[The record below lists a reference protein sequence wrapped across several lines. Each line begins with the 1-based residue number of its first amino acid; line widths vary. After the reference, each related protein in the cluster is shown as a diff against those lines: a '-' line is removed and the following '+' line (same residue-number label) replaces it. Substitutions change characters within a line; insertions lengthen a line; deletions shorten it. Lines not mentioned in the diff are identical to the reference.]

1 MNTHTEFSED
11 ANKENVIL
19 PKKKW
24 KTPHTFVILVA
35 IILIAAA
42 ATYFVPAGEFNR
54 YEDKATGKTLVEAG
68 SYHTIASKPINPLKI
83 PVAMYTGIVDSAPI
97 LTFMLIIG
105 GAFEIITSTGALTAL
120 CKKLSKT
127 FSKKKYFVIPVFL
140 TIFSIFGFTMG
151 MSSEVM
157 IFVPIGI
164 TLASWT
170 HDTLSASMYGFNRY
184 YLSDGSGKRTSMSF
198 IADNVLSQTRMLAM
212 LLGLDKV
219 TGTAMIA
226 LGAAIGFT
234 AGILN
239 PFNVGVAQDIAEL
252 PLFSGMGYRIF
263 ILIVLLA
270 ATSTYII
277 CYAKKVAANPEKSI
291 IYGIK
296 EDQEY
301 TFDDVS
307 DTMSKRQVGVLV
319 VMVAC
324 FGVLIYGLS
333 KLGWYF
339 EEMSALFIFMGIVCG
354 FVNGYGPSMIAKEFG
369 EGAKG
374 IVVGCL
380 IIGIAR
386 TVEVIL
392 SDASIL
398 DTIVYGIVNI
408 VGVLPN
414 SIKAVGMFLCQ
425 SLINCVIV
433 SGTGQAAVTMPLMVP
448 VSDLV
453 GISRQTAVL
462 AFQLGDG
469 FSNSVLPMSSS
480 LMGYLAVSKIPYSKW
495 LKFMLPLFGIWTAL
509 GCLFMLGAIM
519 IGY

>member
-1 MNTHTEFSED
+1 MQPEE
-11 ANKENVIL
+11 KQ
-19 PKKKW
+19 KKKW

-35 IILIAAA
+35 IIIIAAI
-42 ATYFVPAGEFNR
+42 ATYLIPAGEFTR
-54 YEDKATGKTLVEAG
+54 FKDAATGKTLVEAG
-68 SYHTIASKPINPLKI
+68 SYHRIASNPLNPLLI
-83 PVAMYTGIVDSAPI
+83 PSAIYTGIVKSASTI
-97 LTFMLIIG
+97 TFMLIIG
-105 GAFEIITSTGALTAL
+105 GAFEVITSTGALTAL

-127 FSKKKYFVIPVFL
+127 FSKHKYAVIPVFL
-140 TIFSIFGFTMG
+140 TLFSIFGFTMG

-164 TLASWT
+164 TLA
-170 HDTLSASMYGFNRY
+170 LF
-184 YLSDGSGKRTSMSF
+184 
-198 IADNVLSQTRMLAM
+198 
-212 LLGLDKV
+212 LGLDKV

-226 LGAAIGFT
+226 LGAAVGFT

-252 PLFSGMGYRIF
+252 PLFSGMAYRIV
-263 ILIVLLA
+263 ILVILLV
-270 ATSTYII
+270 ATSAYII
-277 CYAKKVAANPEKSI
+277 IYAKKVAADPEKSV
-291 IYGIK
+291 IYGIQ
-296 EDQEY
+296 EDTEY
-301 TFDDVS
+301 TFEDVS
-307 DTMSKRQVGVLV
+307 DSISKSQIAVLV
-319 VMVAC
+319 IMAAG
-324 FGVLIYGLS
+324 FGILIYGLS
-333 KLGWYF
+333 KKGWYF
-339 EEMSALFIFMGIVCG
+339 EEMSGLFIFMGIACG
-354 FVNGYGPSMIAKEFG
+354 LVSGYGPSRIAKEFG
-369 EGAKG
+369 NGAKG

-392 SDASIL
+392 SDAKIL

-408 VGVLPN
+408 VNVMPG
-414 SIKAVGMFLCQ
+414 SIKAVGMFICQ

-495 LKFMLPLFGIWTAL
+495 LKFMMPLFLIWTAL
-509 GCLFMLGAIM
+509 GCLFMLGALI

>member
-1 MNTHTEFSED
+1 MQPEE
-11 ANKENVIL
+11 KQ
-19 PKKKW
+19 KKKW

-35 IILIAAA
+35 IIIIAAI
-42 ATYFVPAGEFNR
+42 ATYLIPAGEFTR
-54 YEDKATGKTLVEAG
+54 FKDAATGKTLVEAG
-68 SYHTIASKPINPLKI
+68 SYHRIASNPLNPLLI
-83 PVAMYTGIVDSAPI
+83 PSAIYTGIVKSASTI
-97 LTFMLIIG
+97 TFMLIIG
-105 GAFEIITSTGALTAL
+105 GAFEVITSTGALTAL

-127 FSKKKYFVIPVFL
+127 FSKHKYAVIPVFL
-140 TIFSIFGFTMG
+140 TLFSIFGFTMG

-164 TLASWT
+164 TLA
-170 HDTLSASMYGFNRY
+170 LF
-184 YLSDGSGKRTSMSF
+184 
-198 IADNVLSQTRMLAM
+198 
-212 LLGLDKV
+212 LGLDKV

-226 LGAAIGFT
+226 LGAAVGFT

-252 PLFSGMGYRIF
+252 PLFSGMAYRIV
-263 ILIVLLA
+263 ILVILLA
-270 ATSTYII
+270 ATSAYII
-277 CYAKKVAANPEKSI
+277 IYAKKVAANPEKSV
-291 IYGIK
+291 IYGIQ
-296 EDQEY
+296 EDTEY
-301 TFDDVS
+301 TFEDVS
-307 DTMSKRQVGVLV
+307 DSIAKSQIAVLV
-319 VMVAC
+319 IMAAG
-324 FGVLIYGLS
+324 FGILIYGLS
-333 KLGWYF
+333 KKGWYF
-339 EEMSALFIFMGIVCG
+339 EEMSGLFIFMGIACG
-354 FVNGYGPSMIAKEFG
+354 LVSGYGPSRIAKEFG
-369 EGAKG
+369 NGAKG

-392 SDASIL
+392 SDAKIL

-408 VGVLPN
+408 VNVMPG
-414 SIKAVGMFLCQ
+414 SIKAVGMFICQ

-495 LKFMLPLFGIWTAL
+495 LKFMMPLFLIWTAL
-509 GCLFMLGAIM
+509 GCLFMLGALI

>member
-1 MNTHTEFSED
+1 MQPEE
-11 ANKENVIL
+11 KQ
-19 PKKKW
+19 KKKW

-35 IILIAAA
+35 IIIIAAI
-42 ATYFVPAGEFNR
+42 ATYLIPAGEFTR
-54 YEDKATGKTLVEAG
+54 FKDAATGKTLVEAG
-68 SYHTIASKPINPLKI
+68 SYHRIASNPLNPLLI
-83 PVAMYTGIVDSAPI
+83 PSAIYTGIVKSTSTI
-97 LTFMLIIG
+97 TFMLIIG
-105 GAFEIITSTGALTAL
+105 GAFEVITSTGALTAL

-127 FSKKKYFVIPVFL
+127 FSKHKYAVIPVFL
-140 TIFSIFGFTMG
+140 TLFSIFGFTMG

-164 TLASWT
+164 TLA
-170 HDTLSASMYGFNRY
+170 LF
-184 YLSDGSGKRTSMSF
+184 
-198 IADNVLSQTRMLAM
+198 
-212 LLGLDKV
+212 LGLDKV

-226 LGAAIGFT
+226 LGAAVGFT

-252 PLFSGMGYRIF
+252 PLFSGMAYRIV
-263 ILIVLLA
+263 ILVILLV
-270 ATSTYII
+270 ATSAYII
-277 CYAKKVAANPEKSI
+277 IYAKKVAANPEKSV
-291 IYGIK
+291 IYGIQ
-296 EDQEY
+296 EDTEY
-301 TFDDVS
+301 TFEDVS
-307 DTMSKRQVGVLV
+307 DSISKSQIAVLV
-319 VMVAC
+319 IMAAG
-324 FGVLIYGLS
+324 FGILIYGLS
-333 KLGWYF
+333 KKGWYF
-339 EEMSALFIFMGIVCG
+339 EEMSGLFIFMGIACG
-354 FVNGYGPSMIAKEFG
+354 LVSGYGPSRIAKEFG
-369 EGAKG
+369 NGAKG

-392 SDASIL
+392 SDAKIL

-408 VGVLPN
+408 VNVMPG
-414 SIKAVGMFLCQ
+414 SIKAVGMFICQ

-495 LKFMLPLFGIWTAL
+495 LKFMMPLFLIWTAL
-509 GCLFMLGAIM
+509 GCLFMLGALI

>member
-1 MNTHTEFSED
+1 MQPEE
-11 ANKENVIL
+11 KQ
-19 PKKKW
+19 KKKW

-35 IILIAAA
+35 IIIIAAI
-42 ATYFVPAGEFNR
+42 ATYLIPAGEFTR
-54 YEDKATGKTLVEAG
+54 FKDAATGKTLVEAG
-68 SYHTIASKPINPLKI
+68 SYHRIASNPLNPLLI
-83 PVAMYTGIVDSAPI
+83 PSVIYTGIVKSASTI
-97 LTFMLIIG
+97 TFMLIIG
-105 GAFEIITSTGALTAL
+105 GAFEVITSTGALTAL

-127 FSKKKYFVIPVFL
+127 FSKHKYAVIPVFL
-140 TIFSIFGFTMG
+140 TLFSIFGFTMG

-164 TLASWT
+164 TLA
-170 HDTLSASMYGFNRY
+170 LF
-184 YLSDGSGKRTSMSF
+184 
-198 IADNVLSQTRMLAM
+198 
-212 LLGLDKV
+212 LGLDKV

-226 LGAAIGFT
+226 LGAAVGFT

-252 PLFSGMGYRIF
+252 PLFSGMAYRIV
-263 ILIVLLA
+263 ILVILLA
-270 ATSTYII
+270 ATSAYII
-277 CYAKKVAANPEKSI
+277 IYAKKVAANPEKSV
-291 IYGIK
+291 IYGIQ
-296 EDQEY
+296 EDTEY
-301 TFDDVS
+301 TFEDVS
-307 DTMSKRQVGVLV
+307 DSISKSQIAVLV
-319 VMVAC
+319 IMAAG
-324 FGVLIYGLS
+324 FGILIYGLS
-333 KLGWYF
+333 KKGWYF
-339 EEMSALFIFMGIVCG
+339 EEMSGLFIFMGIACG
-354 FVNGYGPSMIAKEFG
+354 LVSGYGPSRIAKEFG
-369 EGAKG
+369 NGAKG

-392 SDASIL
+392 SDAKIL
-398 DTIVYGIVNI
+398 DAIVYGIVNI
-408 VGVLPN
+408 VNVMPG
-414 SIKAVGMFLCQ
+414 SIKAVGMFICQ

-495 LKFMLPLFGIWTAL
+495 LKFMMPLFLIWTAL
-509 GCLFMLGAIM
+509 GCLFMLGALI

>member
-1 MNTHTEFSED
+1 METQ
-11 ANKENVIL
+11 AKE
-19 PKKKW
+19 KKKW
-24 KTPHTFVILVA
+24 KTPHTFVILVV
-35 IILIAAA
+35 IIIIAAA
-42 ATYFVPAGEFNR
+42 ATYIVPAGEFAR
-54 YEDKATGKTLVEAG
+54 YKDAATGKTLVEAG
-68 SYHTIASKPINPLKI
+68 SYHRIESSPLNLLKI
-83 PVAMYTGIVDSAPI
+83 PEAIYTGIVKSASTI
-97 LTFMLIIG
+97 TFMLIIG
-105 GAFEIITSTGALTAL
+105 GAFQVITSTGALTAL

-127 FSKKKYFVIPVFL
+127 FSKHKYVVIPVFL
-140 TIFSIFGFTMG
+140 TLFSIFGFTMG

-164 TLASWT
+164 TLA
-170 HDTLSASMYGFNRY
+170 LF
-184 YLSDGSGKRTSMSF
+184 
-198 IADNVLSQTRMLAM
+198 
-212 LLGLDKV
+212 LGLDKV

-226 LGAAIGFT
+226 LGAAVGFT

-252 PLFSGMGYRIF
+252 PLFSGMAYRIVVLVV
-263 ILIVLLA
+263 LIA
-270 ATSTYII
+270 ATSIYII
-277 CYAKKVAANPEKSI
+277 CYARKVASNPEKSV

-296 EDQEY
+296 EDEEY
-301 TFDDVS
+301 TFDNVTDNL
-307 DTMSKRQVGVLV
+307 TGRQIGVLV
-319 VMVAC
+319 VMALG
-324 FGVLIYGLS
+324 FGLLVYGLS
-333 KLGWYF
+333 KKGWYF
-339 EEMSALFIFMGIVCG
+339 EEMSGLFIFMGVICG
-354 FVNGYGPSMIAKEFG
+354 LINGYGPSKIAKEFG

-392 SDASIL
+392 SDAHIL
-398 DTIVYGIVNI
+398 DTIVYGIVNL
-408 VGVLPN
+408 VNFLPG
-414 SIKAVGMFLCQ
+414 SIKAVGMFICQ

-495 LKFMLPLFGIWTAL
+495 LKFMMPLFLIWTAL
-509 GCLFMLGAIM
+509 GCIFMLGALV

>member
-1 MNTHTEFSED
+1 MQPEE
-11 ANKENVIL
+11 KQ
-19 PKKKW
+19 KKKW
-24 KTPHTFVILVA
+24 KTPHTFVILVT
-35 IILIAAA
+35 IIIIAAI
-42 ATYFVPAGEFNR
+42 ATYLIPAGEFTR
-54 YEDKATGKTLVEAG
+54 FKDAATGKTLVEAG
-68 SYHTIASKPINPLKI
+68 SYHRIASNPLNPLLI
-83 PVAMYTGIVDSAPI
+83 PSAIYTGIVKSASTI
-97 LTFMLIIG
+97 TFMLIIG
-105 GAFEIITSTGALTAL
+105 GAFEVITSTGALTAL

-127 FSKKKYFVIPVFL
+127 FSKHKYAVIPVFL
-140 TIFSIFGFTMG
+140 TLFSIFGFTMG

-164 TLASWT
+164 TLA
-170 HDTLSASMYGFNRY
+170 LF
-184 YLSDGSGKRTSMSF
+184 
-198 IADNVLSQTRMLAM
+198 
-212 LLGLDKV
+212 LGLDKV

-226 LGAAIGFT
+226 LGAAVGFT

-252 PLFSGMGYRIF
+252 QLFSGMAYRIV
-263 ILIVLLA
+263 ILVILLA
-270 ATSTYII
+270 ATSAYII
-277 CYAKKVAANPEKSI
+277 IYAKKVAANPEKSV
-291 IYGIK
+291 IYGIQ
-296 EDQEY
+296 EDTEY
-301 TFDDVS
+301 TFEDVS
-307 DTMSKRQVGVLV
+307 DSISKSQIAVLV
-319 VMVAC
+319 IMAAG
-324 FGVLIYGLS
+324 FGILIYGLS
-333 KLGWYF
+333 KKGWYF
-339 EEMSALFIFMGIVCG
+339 EEMSGLFIFMGIACG
-354 FVNGYGPSMIAKEFG
+354 LVSGYGPSRIAKEFG
-369 EGAKG
+369 NGAKG

-392 SDASIL
+392 SDAKIL

-408 VGVLPN
+408 VNVMPG
-414 SIKAVGMFLCQ
+414 SIKAVGMFICQ

-495 LKFMLPLFGIWTAL
+495 LKFMMPLFLIWTAL
-509 GCLFMLGAIM
+509 GCLFMLGALI

>member
-1 MNTHTEFSED
+1 MQPEE
-11 ANKENVIL
+11 KQ
-19 PKKKW
+19 KKKW

-35 IILIAAA
+35 IIIIAAI
-42 ATYFVPAGEFNR
+42 ATYLIPAGEFTR
-54 YEDKATGKTLVEAG
+54 FKDAATGKTLVEAG
-68 SYHTIASKPINPLKI
+68 SYHRIESNPLNPLLI
-83 PVAMYTGIVDSAPI
+83 PSAIYTGIVKSASTI
-97 LTFMLIIG
+97 TFMLIIG
-105 GAFEIITSTGALTAL
+105 GAFEVITSTGALTAL

-127 FSKKKYFVIPVFL
+127 FSKHKYAVIPVFL
-140 TIFSIFGFTMG
+140 TLFSIFGFTMG

-164 TLASWT
+164 TLA
-170 HDTLSASMYGFNRY
+170 LF
-184 YLSDGSGKRTSMSF
+184 
-198 IADNVLSQTRMLAM
+198 
-212 LLGLDKV
+212 LGLDKV

-226 LGAAIGFT
+226 LGAAVGFT

-252 PLFSGMGYRIF
+252 PLFSGMAYRIV
-263 ILIVLLA
+263 ILVILLV
-270 ATSTYII
+270 ATSAYII
-277 CYAKKVAANPEKSI
+277 IYAKKVAANPEKSV
-291 IYGIK
+291 IYGIQ
-296 EDQEY
+296 EDTEY
-301 TFDDVS
+301 TFEDVS
-307 DTMSKRQVGVLV
+307 DSISKSQIAVLV
-319 VMVAC
+319 IMAAG
-324 FGVLIYGLS
+324 FGILIYGLS
-333 KLGWYF
+333 KKGWYF
-339 EEMSALFIFMGIVCG
+339 EEMSGLFIFMGIACG
-354 FVNGYGPSMIAKEFG
+354 LVSGYGPSRIAKEFG
-369 EGAKG
+369 NGAKG

-392 SDASIL
+392 SDAKIL

-408 VGVLPN
+408 VNVMPG
-414 SIKAVGMFLCQ
+414 SIKAVGMFICQ

-495 LKFMLPLFGIWTAL
+495 LKFMMPLFLIWTAL
-509 GCLFMLGAIM
+509 GCLFMLGALI

>member
-1 MNTHTEFSED
+1 MQPEE
-11 ANKENVIL
+11 KQ
-19 PKKKW
+19 KKKW

-35 IILIAAA
+35 IIIIAAI
-42 ATYFVPAGEFNR
+42 ATYLIPAGEFTR
-54 YEDKATGKTLVEAG
+54 FKDAATGKTLVDAG
-68 SYHTIASKPINPLKI
+68 SYHRIASNPLNPLLI
-83 PVAMYTGIVDSAPI
+83 PSAIYTGIVKSASTI
-97 LTFMLIIG
+97 TFMLIIG
-105 GAFEIITSTGALTAL
+105 GAFEVITSTGALTAL

-127 FSKKKYFVIPVFL
+127 FSKHKYAVIPVFL
-140 TIFSIFGFTMG
+140 TLFSIFGFTMG

-164 TLASWT
+164 TLA
-170 HDTLSASMYGFNRY
+170 LF
-184 YLSDGSGKRTSMSF
+184 
-198 IADNVLSQTRMLAM
+198 
-212 LLGLDKV
+212 LGLDKV

-226 LGAAIGFT
+226 LGAAVGFT

-252 PLFSGMGYRIF
+252 PLFSGMAYRIV
-263 ILIVLLA
+263 ILVILLA
-270 ATSTYII
+270 ATSAYII
-277 CYAKKVAANPEKSI
+277 IYAKKVAANPEKSV
-291 IYGIK
+291 IYGIQ
-296 EDQEY
+296 EDTEY
-301 TFDDVS
+301 TFEDVS
-307 DTMSKRQVGVLV
+307 DSISKSQIAVLV
-319 VMVAC
+319 IMAAG
-324 FGVLIYGLS
+324 FGILIYGLS
-333 KLGWYF
+333 KKGWYF
-339 EEMSALFIFMGIVCG
+339 EEMSGLFIFMGIACG
-354 FVNGYGPSMIAKEFG
+354 LVSGYGPSRIAKEFG
-369 EGAKG
+369 NGAKG

-392 SDASIL
+392 SDAKIL

-408 VGVLPN
+408 VNVMPG
-414 SIKAVGMFLCQ
+414 SIKAVGMFICQ

-495 LKFMLPLFGIWTAL
+495 LKFMMPLFLIWTAL
-509 GCLFMLGAIM
+509 GCLFMLGALI

>member
-1 MNTHTEFSED
+1 MQPEE
-11 ANKENVIL
+11 KQ
-19 PKKKW
+19 KKKW

-35 IILIAAA
+35 IIIIAAI
-42 ATYFVPAGEFNR
+42 ATYLIPAGEFTR
-54 YEDKATGKTLVEAG
+54 FKDAATGKTLVEAG
-68 SYHTIASKPINPLKI
+68 SYHRIASNPLNPLLI
-83 PVAMYTGIVDSAPI
+83 PSAIYTGIVKSASTI
-97 LTFMLIIG
+97 TFMLIIG
-105 GAFEIITSTGALTAL
+105 GAFEVITSTGALTAL

-127 FSKKKYFVIPVFL
+127 FSKHKYAVIPVFL
-140 TIFSIFGFTMG
+140 TLFSIFGFTMG

-164 TLASWT
+164 TLA
-170 HDTLSASMYGFNRY
+170 LF
-184 YLSDGSGKRTSMSF
+184 
-198 IADNVLSQTRMLAM
+198 
-212 LLGLDKV
+212 LGLDKV

-226 LGAAIGFT
+226 LGAAVGFT

-252 PLFSGMGYRIF
+252 PLFSGMAYRIV
-263 ILIVLLA
+263 ILVILLA
-270 ATSTYII
+270 ATSAYII
-277 CYAKKVAANPEKSI
+277 IYAKKVAANPEKSV
-291 IYGIK
+291 IYGIQ
-296 EDQEY
+296 EDTEY
-301 TFDDVS
+301 TFEDVS
-307 DTMSKRQVGVLV
+307 DSISKSQIAVLV
-319 VMVAC
+319 IMAAG
-324 FGVLIYGLS
+324 FGILIYGLS
-333 KLGWYF
+333 KKGWYF
-339 EEMSALFIFMGIVCG
+339 EEMSGLFIFMGIACG
-354 FVNGYGPSMIAKEFG
+354 LVSGYGPSRIAKEFG
-369 EGAKG
+369 NGAKG

-392 SDASIL
+392 SDAKIL

-408 VGVLPN
+408 VNVMPG
-414 SIKAVGMFLCQ
+414 SIKAVGMFICQ

-480 LMGYLAVSKIPYSKW
+480 LMGYLAVSNIPYSKW
-495 LKFMLPLFGIWTAL
+495 LKFMMPLFLIWTAL
-509 GCLFMLGAIM
+509 GCLFMLGALI

>member
-11 ANKENVIL
+11 ANKENVIQ

-68 SYHTIASKPINPLKI
+68 SYHTIVSKPINPLKI
-83 PVAMYTGIVDSAPI
+83 PVAIYTGIVDSAPI

-105 GAFEIITSTGALTAL
+105 GAFQIITSTGALTAL

-164 TLASWT
+164 TLA
-170 HDTLSASMYGFNRY
+170 
-184 YLSDGSGKRTSMSF
+184 
-198 IADNVLSQTRMLAM
+198 M

-252 PLFSGMGYRIF
+252 ALFSGMGYRIF

-270 ATSTYII
+270 ATSAYII
-277 CYAKKVAANPEKSI
+277 CYAKKVASNPKKSI

-307 DTMSKRQVGVLV
+307 DTMSKRQIGVLV
-319 VMVAC
+319 IMVAC
-324 FGVLIYGLS
+324 FGILIYGLS

-339 EEMSALFIFMGIVCG
+339 EEMSALFIFMGIICG
-354 FVNGYGPSMIAKEFG
+354 FVNGYGPSRIAKEFG

-462 AFQLGDG
+462 ALQLGDG

-480 LMGYLAVSKIPYSKW
+480 LMGYLAVSRIPYSKW

-509 GCLFMLGAIM
+509 GCLFMLGALM

>member
-1 MNTHTEFSED
+1 MQPEE
-11 ANKENVIL
+11 KQ
-19 PKKKW
+19 KKKW

-35 IILIAAA
+35 IIIIAAI
-42 ATYFVPAGEFNR
+42 ATYLIPAGEFTR
-54 YEDKATGKTLVEAG
+54 FKDAATGKTLVEAG
-68 SYHTIASKPINPLKI
+68 SYHRIASNLLNPLLI
-83 PVAMYTGIVDSAPI
+83 PSAIYTGIVKSASTI
-97 LTFMLIIG
+97 TFMLIIG
-105 GAFEIITSTGALTAL
+105 GAFEVITSTGALTAL

-127 FSKKKYFVIPVFL
+127 FSKHKYAVIPVFL
-140 TIFSIFGFTMG
+140 TLFSIFGFTMG

-164 TLASWT
+164 TLA
-170 HDTLSASMYGFNRY
+170 LF
-184 YLSDGSGKRTSMSF
+184 
-198 IADNVLSQTRMLAM
+198 
-212 LLGLDKV
+212 LGLDKV

-226 LGAAIGFT
+226 LGAAVGFT

-252 PLFSGMGYRIF
+252 PLFSGMAYRIV
-263 ILIVLLA
+263 ILVILLV
-270 ATSTYII
+270 ATSAYII
-277 CYAKKVAANPEKSI
+277 IYAKKVAANPEKSV
-291 IYGIK
+291 IYGIQ
-296 EDQEY
+296 EDTEY
-301 TFDDVS
+301 TFEDVS
-307 DTMSKRQVGVLV
+307 DSISKSQIAVLV
-319 VMVAC
+319 IMAAG
-324 FGVLIYGLS
+324 FGILIYGLS
-333 KLGWYF
+333 KKGWYF
-339 EEMSALFIFMGIVCG
+339 EEMSGLFIFMGIACG
-354 FVNGYGPSMIAKEFG
+354 LVSGYGPSRIAKEFG
-369 EGAKG
+369 NGAKG

-392 SDASIL
+392 SDAKIL

-408 VGVLPN
+408 VNVMPG
-414 SIKAVGMFLCQ
+414 SIKAVGMFICQ

-495 LKFMLPLFGIWTAL
+495 LKFMMPLFLIWTAL
-509 GCLFMLGAIM
+509 GCLFMLGALI

>member
-1 MNTHTEFSED
+1 MQPEE
-11 ANKENVIL
+11 KQ
-19 PKKKW
+19 KKKW

-35 IILIAAA
+35 IIIIAAI
-42 ATYFVPAGEFNR
+42 ATYLIPAGEFTR
-54 YEDKATGKTLVEAG
+54 FKDAATGKTLVEAG
-68 SYHTIASKPINPLKI
+68 SYHRIASNPLNPLLI
-83 PVAMYTGIVDSAPI
+83 PSAIYTGIVKSASTI
-97 LTFMLIIG
+97 TFMLIIG
-105 GAFEIITSTGALTAL
+105 GAFEVITSTGALTAL

-127 FSKKKYFVIPVFL
+127 FSKHKYAVIPVFL
-140 TIFSIFGFTMG
+140 TLFSIFGFTMG

-164 TLASWT
+164 TLA
-170 HDTLSASMYGFNRY
+170 LF
-184 YLSDGSGKRTSMSF
+184 
-198 IADNVLSQTRMLAM
+198 
-212 LLGLDKV
+212 LGLDKV

-226 LGAAIGFT
+226 LGAAVGFT

-252 PLFSGMGYRIF
+252 PLFSGMAYRIV
-263 ILIVLLA
+263 ILVILLA
-270 ATSTYII
+270 ATSAYII
-277 CYAKKVAANPEKSI
+277 IYAKKVAANPEKSV
-291 IYGIK
+291 IYGIQ
-296 EDQEY
+296 EDTEY
-301 TFDDVS
+301 TFEDVS
-307 DTMSKRQVGVLV
+307 DSISKSQIAVLV
-319 VMVAC
+319 IMAAG
-324 FGVLIYGLS
+324 FGILIYGLS
-333 KLGWYF
+333 KKGWYF
-339 EEMSALFIFMGIVCG
+339 EEMSGLFIFMGIACG
-354 FVNGYGPSMIAKEFG
+354 LVSGYGPSRIAKEFG
-369 EGAKG
+369 NGAKG

-392 SDASIL
+392 SDAKIL
-398 DTIVYGIVNI
+398 DTIVYGILNI
-408 VGVLPN
+408 VNVMPG
-414 SIKAVGMFLCQ
+414 SIKAVGMFICQ

-495 LKFMLPLFGIWTAL
+495 LKFMMPLFLIWTAL
-509 GCLFMLGAIM
+509 GCLFMLGALI

>member
-1 MNTHTEFSED
+1 MQPEE
-11 ANKENVIL
+11 KQ
-19 PKKKW
+19 KKKW

-35 IILIAAA
+35 IIIIAAI
-42 ATYFVPAGEFNR
+42 ATYLIPAGEFTR
-54 YEDKATGKTLVEAG
+54 FKDAATGKTLVEAG
-68 SYHTIASKPINPLKI
+68 SYHRIASNPLNPLLI
-83 PVAMYTGIVDSAPI
+83 PSAIYTGIVKSASTI
-97 LTFMLIIG
+97 TFMLIIG
-105 GAFEIITSTGALTAL
+105 GAFEVITSTGALTAL

-127 FSKKKYFVIPVFL
+127 FSKHKYAVIPVFL
-140 TIFSIFGFTMG
+140 TLFSIFGFTMG

-164 TLASWT
+164 TLA
-170 HDTLSASMYGFNRY
+170 LF
-184 YLSDGSGKRTSMSF
+184 
-198 IADNVLSQTRMLAM
+198 
-212 LLGLDKV
+212 LGIDKV

-226 LGAAIGFT
+226 LGAAVGFT

-252 PLFSGMGYRIF
+252 PLFSGMAYRIV
-263 ILIVLLA
+263 ILVILLV
-270 ATSTYII
+270 ATSAYII
-277 CYAKKVAANPEKSI
+277 IYAKKVAANPEKSV
-291 IYGIK
+291 IYGIQ
-296 EDQEY
+296 EDTEY
-301 TFDDVS
+301 TFEDVS
-307 DTMSKRQVGVLV
+307 DSISKRQIAVLV
-319 VMVAC
+319 IMAAG
-324 FGVLIYGLS
+324 FGILIYGLS
-333 KLGWYF
+333 KKGWYF
-339 EEMSALFIFMGIVCG
+339 EEMSGLFIFMGIACG
-354 FVNGYGPSMIAKEFG
+354 LVSGYGPSRIAKEFG
-369 EGAKG
+369 NGAKG

-392 SDASIL
+392 SDAKIL

-408 VGVLPN
+408 VNVMPG
-414 SIKAVGMFLCQ
+414 SIKAVGMFICQ

-495 LKFMLPLFGIWTAL
+495 LKFMMPLFLIWTAL
-509 GCLFMLGAIM
+509 GCLFMLGALI

>member
-1 MNTHTEFSED
+1 MQPEE
-11 ANKENVIL
+11 KQ
-19 PKKKW
+19 KKKW

-35 IILIAAA
+35 IIIIAAI
-42 ATYFVPAGEFNR
+42 ATYLIPAGEFTR
-54 YEDKATGKTLVEAG
+54 FKDAATGKTLVEAG
-68 SYHTIASKPINPLKI
+68 SYHRIASNPLNPLLI
-83 PVAMYTGIVDSAPI
+83 PSAIYTGIVKSASTI
-97 LTFMLIIG
+97 TFMLIIG
-105 GAFEIITSTGALTAL
+105 GAFEVITSTGALTAL

-127 FSKKKYFVIPVFL
+127 FSKHKYAVIPVFL
-140 TIFSIFGFTMG
+140 TLFSIFGFTMG

-164 TLASWT
+164 TLA
-170 HDTLSASMYGFNRY
+170 LF
-184 YLSDGSGKRTSMSF
+184 
-198 IADNVLSQTRMLAM
+198 
-212 LLGLDKV
+212 LGLDKV

-226 LGAAIGFT
+226 LGAAVGFT

-252 PLFSGMGYRIF
+252 QLFSGMAYRIV
-263 ILIVLLA
+263 ILVILLA
-270 ATSTYII
+270 ATSAYII
-277 CYAKKVAANPEKSI
+277 IYAKKVAANPEKSV
-291 IYGIK
+291 IYGIQ
-296 EDQEY
+296 EDTEY
-301 TFDDVS
+301 TFEDVS
-307 DTMSKRQVGVLV
+307 DSISKSQIAVLV
-319 VMVAC
+319 IMAAG
-324 FGVLIYGLS
+324 FGILIYGLS
-333 KLGWYF
+333 KKGWYF
-339 EEMSALFIFMGIVCG
+339 EEMSGLFIFMGIACG
-354 FVNGYGPSMIAKEFG
+354 LVSGYGPSRIAKEFG
-369 EGAKG
+369 NGAKG

-392 SDASIL
+392 SDAKIL

-408 VGVLPN
+408 VNVMPG
-414 SIKAVGMFLCQ
+414 SIKAVGMFIGQ

-495 LKFMLPLFGIWTAL
+495 LKFMMPLFLIWTAL
-509 GCLFMLGAIM
+509 GCLFMLGALI

>member
-1 MNTHTEFSED
+1 MQPEE
-11 ANKENVIL
+11 KQ
-19 PKKKW
+19 KKKW

-35 IILIAAA
+35 IIIIAAI
-42 ATYFVPAGEFNR
+42 ATYLIPAGEFTR
-54 YEDKATGKTLVEAG
+54 FKDAATGKTLVEAG
-68 SYHTIASKPINPLKI
+68 SYHRIASNPLNPLLI
-83 PVAMYTGIVDSAPI
+83 PSAIYTGIVKSASTI
-97 LTFMLIIG
+97 TFMLIIG
-105 GAFEIITSTGALTAL
+105 GAFEVITSTGALTAL

-127 FSKKKYFVIPVFL
+127 FSKHKYAVIPVFL
-140 TIFSIFGFTMG
+140 TLFSIFGFTMG

-164 TLASWT
+164 TLA
-170 HDTLSASMYGFNRY
+170 LF
-184 YLSDGSGKRTSMSF
+184 
-198 IADNVLSQTRMLAM
+198 
-212 LLGLDKV
+212 LGLDKV

-226 LGAAIGFT
+226 LGAAVGFT

-239 PFNVGVAQDIAEL
+239 PFNVGVPQDIAEL
-252 PLFSGMGYRIF
+252 PLFSGMAYRIV
-263 ILIVLLA
+263 ILVILLA
-270 ATSTYII
+270 ATSAYII
-277 CYAKKVAANPEKSI
+277 IYAKKVAANPEKSV
-291 IYGIK
+291 IYGIQ
-296 EDQEY
+296 EDTEY
-301 TFDDVS
+301 TFEDVS
-307 DTMSKRQVGVLV
+307 DSISKSQIAVLV
-319 VMVAC
+319 IMAAG
-324 FGVLIYGLS
+324 FGILIYGLS
-333 KLGWYF
+333 KKGWYF
-339 EEMSALFIFMGIVCG
+339 EEMSGLFIFMGIACG
-354 FVNGYGPSMIAKEFG
+354 LVSGYGPSRIAKEFG
-369 EGAKG
+369 NGAKG

-392 SDASIL
+392 SDAKIL

-408 VGVLPN
+408 VNVMPG
-414 SIKAVGMFLCQ
+414 SIKAVGMFICQ

-495 LKFMLPLFGIWTAL
+495 LKFMMPLFLIWTAL
-509 GCLFMLGAIM
+509 GCLFMLGALI

>member
-1 MNTHTEFSED
+1 MQPEE
-11 ANKENVIL
+11 KQ
-19 PKKKW
+19 KKKW

-35 IILIAAA
+35 IIIIAAI
-42 ATYFVPAGEFNR
+42 ATYLIPAGEFTR
-54 YEDKATGKTLVEAG
+54 FKDAATGKTLVEAG
-68 SYHTIASKPINPLKI
+68 SYHRIASNPLNPLLI
-83 PVAMYTGIVDSAPI
+83 PSAIYTGIVKSASTI
-97 LTFMLIIG
+97 TFMLIIG
-105 GAFEIITSTGALTAL
+105 GAFEVITSTGALTAL

-127 FSKKKYFVIPVFL
+127 FSKHKYAVIPVFL
-140 TIFSIFGFTMG
+140 TLFSIFGFTMG

-164 TLASWT
+164 TLA
-170 HDTLSASMYGFNRY
+170 LF
-184 YLSDGSGKRTSMSF
+184 
-198 IADNVLSQTRMLAM
+198 
-212 LLGLDKV
+212 LGLDKV

-226 LGAAIGFT
+226 LGAAVGFT

-252 PLFSGMGYRIF
+252 QLFSGMAYRIV
-263 ILIVLLA
+263 ILVILLV
-270 ATSTYII
+270 ATSAYII
-277 CYAKKVAANPEKSI
+277 IYAKKVAANPEKSV
-291 IYGIK
+291 IYGIQ
-296 EDQEY
+296 EDTEY
-301 TFDDVS
+301 TFEDVS
-307 DTMSKRQVGVLV
+307 DSISKSQIAVLV
-319 VMVAC
+319 IMAAG
-324 FGVLIYGLS
+324 FGILIYGLS
-333 KLGWYF
+333 KKGWYF
-339 EEMSALFIFMGIVCG
+339 EEMSGLFIFMGIACG
-354 FVNGYGPSMIAKEFG
+354 LVSGYGPSRIAKEFG
-369 EGAKG
+369 NGAKG

-392 SDASIL
+392 SDAKIL

-408 VGVLPN
+408 VNVMPG
-414 SIKAVGMFLCQ
+414 SIKAVGMFICQ

-495 LKFMLPLFGIWTAL
+495 LKFMMPLFLIWTAL
-509 GCLFMLGAIM
+509 GCLFMLGALI

>member
-1 MNTHTEFSED
+1 MQPEE
-11 ANKENVIL
+11 KQ
-19 PKKKW
+19 KKKW

-35 IILIAAA
+35 IIIIAAI
-42 ATYFVPAGEFNR
+42 ATYLIPAGEFTR
-54 YEDKATGKTLVEAG
+54 FKDAATGKTLVEAG
-68 SYHTIASKPINPLKI
+68 SYHRIASNPLNPLLI
-83 PVAMYTGIVDSAPI
+83 PSAIYTGIVKSASTI
-97 LTFMLIIG
+97 TFMLIIG
-105 GAFEIITSTGALTAL
+105 GAFEVITSTGALTAL

-127 FSKKKYFVIPVFL
+127 FSKHKYAVIPVFL
-140 TIFSIFGFTMG
+140 TLFSIFGFTMG

-164 TLASWT
+164 TLA
-170 HDTLSASMYGFNRY
+170 LF
-184 YLSDGSGKRTSMSF
+184 
-198 IADNVLSQTRMLAM
+198 
-212 LLGLDKV
+212 LGLDKV

-226 LGAAIGFT
+226 LGAAVGFT

-252 PLFSGMGYRIF
+252 PLFSGMAYRIV
-263 ILIVLLA
+263 ILVILLA
-270 ATSTYII
+270 ATSAYII
-277 CYAKKVAANPEKSI
+277 IYAKKVAANLEKSV
-291 IYGIK
+291 IYGIQ
-296 EDQEY
+296 EDTEY
-301 TFDDVS
+301 TFEDVS
-307 DTMSKRQVGVLV
+307 DSISKSQIAVLV
-319 VMVAC
+319 IMAAG
-324 FGVLIYGLS
+324 FGILIYGLS
-333 KLGWYF
+333 KKGWYF
-339 EEMSALFIFMGIVCG
+339 EEMSGLFIFMGIACG
-354 FVNGYGPSMIAKEFG
+354 LVSGYGPSRIAKEFG
-369 EGAKG
+369 NGAKG

-392 SDASIL
+392 SDAKIL

-408 VGVLPN
+408 VNVMPG
-414 SIKAVGMFLCQ
+414 SIKAVGMFICQ

-495 LKFMLPLFGIWTAL
+495 LKFMMPLFLIWTAL
-509 GCLFMLGAIM
+509 GCLFMLGALI

>member
-1 MNTHTEFSED
+1 MQPEE
-11 ANKENVIL
+11 KQ
-19 PKKKW
+19 KKKW

-35 IILIAAA
+35 IIIIAAI
-42 ATYFVPAGEFNR
+42 ATYLIPAGEFTR
-54 YEDKATGKTLVEAG
+54 FKDAATGKTLVEAG
-68 SYHTIASKPINPLKI
+68 SYHRIASNPLNPLLI
-83 PVAMYTGIVDSAPI
+83 PSAIYTGIVKSASTI
-97 LTFMLIIG
+97 TFMLIIG
-105 GAFEIITSTGALTAL
+105 GAFEVITSTGALTAL

-127 FSKKKYFVIPVFL
+127 FSKHKYAVIPVFL
-140 TIFSIFGFTMG
+140 TLFSIFGFTMG

-164 TLASWT
+164 TLA
-170 HDTLSASMYGFNRY
+170 LF
-184 YLSDGSGKRTSMSF
+184 
-198 IADNVLSQTRMLAM
+198 
-212 LLGLDKV
+212 LGLDKV

-226 LGAAIGFT
+226 LGAAVGFT

-252 PLFSGMGYRIF
+252 QLFSGMAYRIV
-263 ILIVLLA
+263 ILVILLA
-270 ATSTYII
+270 ATSAYII
-277 CYAKKVAANPEKSI
+277 IYAKKVAANPEKSV
-291 IYGIK
+291 IYGIQ
-296 EDQEY
+296 EDTEY
-301 TFDDVS
+301 TFEDVS
-307 DTMSKRQVGVLV
+307 DSISKSQIAVLV
-319 VMVAC
+319 IMAAG
-324 FGVLIYGLS
+324 FGILIYGLS
-333 KLGWYF
+333 KKGWYF
-339 EEMSALFIFMGIVCG
+339 EEMSGLFIFMGIACG
-354 FVNGYGPSMIAKEFG
+354 LVSGYGPSRIAKEFG
-369 EGAKG
+369 NGAKG

-392 SDASIL
+392 SDAKIL

-408 VGVLPN
+408 VNVMPG
-414 SIKAVGMFLCQ
+414 SIKAVSMFICQ

-495 LKFMLPLFGIWTAL
+495 LKFMMPLFLIWTAL
-509 GCLFMLGAIM
+509 GCLFMLGALI

>member
-1 MNTHTEFSED
+1 MQPEE
-11 ANKENVIL
+11 KQ
-19 PKKKW
+19 KKKW
-24 KTPHTFVILVA
+24 KTPHTFVILVT
-35 IILIAAA
+35 IIIIAAI
-42 ATYFVPAGEFNR
+42 ATYLIPAGEFTR
-54 YEDKATGKTLVEAG
+54 FKDAATGKTLVEAG
-68 SYHTIASKPINPLKI
+68 SYHRIASNPLNPLLI
-83 PVAMYTGIVDSAPI
+83 PSAIYTGIVKSASTI
-97 LTFMLIIG
+97 TFMLIIG
-105 GAFEIITSTGALTAL
+105 GAFEVITSTGALTAL

-127 FSKKKYFVIPVFL
+127 FSKHKYAVIPVFL
-140 TIFSIFGFTMG
+140 TLFSIFGFTMG

-164 TLASWT
+164 TLA
-170 HDTLSASMYGFNRY
+170 LF
-184 YLSDGSGKRTSMSF
+184 
-198 IADNVLSQTRMLAM
+198 
-212 LLGLDKV
+212 LGLDKV

-226 LGAAIGFT
+226 LGAAVGFT

-252 PLFSGMGYRIF
+252 PLFSGMAYRIV
-263 ILIVLLA
+263 ILVILLV
-270 ATSTYII
+270 ATSAYII
-277 CYAKKVAANPEKSI
+277 IYAKKVAANPEKSV
-291 IYGIK
+291 IYGIQ
-296 EDQEY
+296 EDTEY
-301 TFDDVS
+301 TFEDVS
-307 DTMSKRQVGVLV
+307 DSISKSQIAVLV
-319 VMVAC
+319 IMAAG
-324 FGVLIYGLS
+324 FGILIYGLS
-333 KLGWYF
+333 KKGWYF
-339 EEMSALFIFMGIVCG
+339 EEMSGLFIFMGIACG
-354 FVNGYGPSMIAKEFG
+354 LVSGYGPSRIAKEFG
-369 EGAKG
+369 NGAKG

-392 SDASIL
+392 SDAKIL

-408 VGVLPN
+408 VNVMPG
-414 SIKAVGMFLCQ
+414 SIKAVGMFICQ

-495 LKFMLPLFGIWTAL
+495 LKFMMPLFLIWTAL
-509 GCLFMLGAIM
+509 GCLFMLGALI

>member
-1 MNTHTEFSED
+1 MQPEE
-11 ANKENVIL
+11 KQ
-19 PKKKW
+19 KKKW

-35 IILIAAA
+35 IIIIAAI
-42 ATYFVPAGEFNR
+42 ATYLIPAGEFTR
-54 YEDKATGKTLVEAG
+54 FKDAATGKTLVEAG
-68 SYHTIASKPINPLKI
+68 SYHRIASNPLNPLLI
-83 PVAMYTGIVDSAPI
+83 PSAIYTGIVKSASTI
-97 LTFMLIIG
+97 TFMLIIG
-105 GAFEIITSTGALTAL
+105 GAFEVITSTGALTAL

-127 FSKKKYFVIPVFL
+127 FSKHKYAVIPVFL
-140 TIFSIFGFTMG
+140 TLFSIFGFTMG

-164 TLASWT
+164 TLA
-170 HDTLSASMYGFNRY
+170 LF
-184 YLSDGSGKRTSMSF
+184 
-198 IADNVLSQTRMLAM
+198 
-212 LLGLDKV
+212 LGLDKV

-226 LGAAIGFT
+226 LGAAVGFT

-252 PLFSGMGYRIF
+252 PLFSGMAYRIV
-263 ILIVLLA
+263 ILVILLV
-270 ATSTYII
+270 ATSAYII
-277 CYAKKVAANPEKSI
+277 IYAKKVAANPEKSV
-291 IYGIK
+291 IYGIQ
-296 EDQEY
+296 EDTEY
-301 TFDDVS
+301 TFEDVS
-307 DTMSKRQVGVLV
+307 DSISKSQIAVLV
-319 VMVAC
+319 IMAAG
-324 FGVLIYGLS
+324 FGILIYGLS
-333 KLGWYF
+333 KKGWYF
-339 EEMSALFIFMGIVCG
+339 EEMSGLFIFMGIACG
-354 FVNGYGPSMIAKEFG
+354 LVSGYGPSRIAKEFG
-369 EGAKG
+369 NGAKG

-392 SDASIL
+392 SDAKIL

-408 VGVLPN
+408 VNVMPG
-414 SIKAVGMFLCQ
+414 SIKAVGMFICQ

-495 LKFMLPLFGIWTAL
+495 LKFMMPLFLIWTAL
-509 GCLFMLGAIM
+509 GCLFMLGARI

>member
-1 MNTHTEFSED
+1 MQPEE
-11 ANKENVIL
+11 KQ
-19 PKKKW
+19 KKKW

-35 IILIAAA
+35 IIIIAAI
-42 ATYFVPAGEFNR
+42 ATYLIPAGEFTR
-54 YEDKATGKTLVEAG
+54 FKDAATGKTLVEAG
-68 SYHTIASKPINPLKI
+68 SYHRIASNPLNPLLI
-83 PVAMYTGIVDSAPI
+83 PSAIYTGIVKSASTI
-97 LTFMLIIG
+97 TFMLIIG
-105 GAFEIITSTGALTAL
+105 GAFEVITSTGALTAL

-127 FSKKKYFVIPVFL
+127 FSKHKYAVIPVFL
-140 TIFSIFGFTMG
+140 TLFSIFGFTMG

-164 TLASWT
+164 TLA
-170 HDTLSASMYGFNRY
+170 LF
-184 YLSDGSGKRTSMSF
+184 
-198 IADNVLSQTRMLAM
+198 
-212 LLGLDKV
+212 LGLDKV

-226 LGAAIGFT
+226 LGAAVGFT

-252 PLFSGMGYRIF
+252 PLFSGMAYRIV
-263 ILIVLLA
+263 ILVILLA
-270 ATSTYII
+270 ATSAYII
-277 CYAKKVAANPEKSI
+277 IYAKKVAANPEKSV
-291 IYGIK
+291 IYGIQ
-296 EDQEY
+296 EDTEY
-301 TFDDVS
+301 TFEDVS
-307 DTMSKRQVGVLV
+307 DSISKSQIAVIVIMAAG
-319 VMVAC
+319 
-324 FGVLIYGLS
+324 FGILIYGLS
-333 KLGWYF
+333 KKGWYF
-339 EEMSALFIFMGIVCG
+339 EEMSGLFIFMGIACG
-354 FVNGYGPSMIAKEFG
+354 LVSGYGPSRIAKEFG
-369 EGAKG
+369 NGAKG

-392 SDASIL
+392 SDAKIL

-408 VGVLPN
+408 VNVMPG
-414 SIKAVGMFLCQ
+414 SIKAVGMFICQ

-495 LKFMLPLFGIWTAL
+495 LKFMMPLFLIWTAL
-509 GCLFMLGAIM
+509 GCLFMLGALI

>member
-1 MNTHTEFSED
+1 MQPEE
-11 ANKENVIL
+11 KQ
-19 PKKKW
+19 KKKW

-35 IILIAAA
+35 IIIIAAI
-42 ATYFVPAGEFNR
+42 ATYLIPAGEFTR
-54 YEDKATGKTLVEAG
+54 FKDAATGKTLVEAG
-68 SYHTIASKPINPLKI
+68 SYHRIASNPLNPLLI
-83 PVAMYTGIVDSAPI
+83 PSAIYTGIVKSASTI
-97 LTFMLIIG
+97 TFMLIIG
-105 GAFEIITSTGALTAL
+105 GAFEVITSTGALTAL

-127 FSKKKYFVIPVFL
+127 FSKHKYAVIPVFL
-140 TIFSIFGFTMG
+140 TLFSIFGFTMG

-164 TLASWT
+164 TLA
-170 HDTLSASMYGFNRY
+170 LF
-184 YLSDGSGKRTSMSF
+184 
-198 IADNVLSQTRMLAM
+198 
-212 LLGLDKV
+212 LGLDKV

-226 LGAAIGFT
+226 LGAAVGFT

-252 PLFSGMGYRIF
+252 PLFSGMAYRIV
-263 ILIVLLA
+263 ILVILLA
-270 ATSTYII
+270 ATSAYII
-277 CYAKKVAANPEKSI
+277 IYAKKVAANPEKSV
-291 IYGIK
+291 IYGIQ
-296 EDQEY
+296 EDTEY
-301 TFDDVS
+301 TFEDVS
-307 DTMSKRQVGVLV
+307 DSISKSQIAVLV
-319 VMVAC
+319 IMAAG
-324 FGVLIYGLS
+324 FGILIYGLS
-333 KLGWYF
+333 KKGWYF
-339 EEMSALFIFMGIVCG
+339 EEMSGLFIFMGIACG
-354 FVNGYGPSMIAKEFG
+354 LVSGYGPSRIAKEFG
-369 EGAKG
+369 NGAKG

-392 SDASIL
+392 SDAKIL

-408 VGVLPN
+408 VNVMPD
-414 SIKAVGMFLCQ
+414 SIKAVGMFICQ

-495 LKFMLPLFGIWTAL
+495 LKFMMPLFLIWTAL
-509 GCLFMLGAIM
+509 GCLFMLGALM

>member
-1 MNTHTEFSED
+1 MQPEE
-11 ANKENVIL
+11 KQ
-19 PKKKW
+19 KKKW
-24 KTPHTFVILVA
+24 KTPHTFVILVT
-35 IILIAAA
+35 IIIIAAI
-42 ATYFVPAGEFNR
+42 ATYLIPAGEFTR
-54 YEDKATGKTLVEAG
+54 FKDAATGKTLVEAG
-68 SYHTIASKPINPLKI
+68 SYHRIASNPLNPLLI
-83 PVAMYTGIVDSAPI
+83 PSAIYTGIVKSASTI
-97 LTFMLIIG
+97 TFMLIIG
-105 GAFEIITSTGALTAL
+105 GAFEVITSTGALTAL

-127 FSKKKYFVIPVFL
+127 FSKQKYAVIPVFL
-140 TIFSIFGFTMG
+140 ILFSIFGFTMG

-164 TLASWT
+164 TLA
-170 HDTLSASMYGFNRY
+170 LF
-184 YLSDGSGKRTSMSF
+184 
-198 IADNVLSQTRMLAM
+198 
-212 LLGLDKV
+212 LGLDKV

-226 LGAAIGFT
+226 LGAAVGFT

-252 PLFSGMGYRIF
+252 PLFSGMAYRIV
-263 ILIVLLA
+263 ILVILLA
-270 ATSTYII
+270 ATSAYII
-277 CYAKKVAANPEKSI
+277 IYAKKVAANPEKSV
-291 IYGIK
+291 IYGIQ
-296 EDQEY
+296 EDTEY
-301 TFDDVS
+301 TFEDVS
-307 DTMSKRQVGVLV
+307 DSISKSQIAVLV
-319 VMVAC
+319 IMAAG
-324 FGVLIYGLS
+324 FGILIYGLS
-333 KLGWYF
+333 KKGWYF
-339 EEMSALFIFMGIVCG
+339 EEMSGLFIFMGIACG
-354 FVNGYGPSMIAKEFG
+354 LVSGYGPSRIAKEFG
-369 EGAKG
+369 NGAKG

-392 SDASIL
+392 SDAKIL

-408 VGVLPN
+408 VNVMPG
-414 SIKAVGMFLCQ
+414 SIKAVGMFICQ

-495 LKFMLPLFGIWTAL
+495 LKFMMPLFLIWTAL
-509 GCLFMLGAIM
+509 GCLFMLGALI

>member
-1 MNTHTEFSED
+1 LLIPS
-11 ANKENVIL
+11 
-19 PKKKW
+19 
-24 KTPHTFVILVA
+24 A
-35 IILIAAA
+35 I
-42 ATYFVPAGEFNR
+42 
-54 YEDKATGKTLVEAG
+54 
-68 SYHTIASKPINPLKI
+68 
-83 PVAMYTGIVDSAPI
+83 YTGIVKSASTI
-97 LTFMLIIG
+97 TFMLIIG
-105 GAFEIITSTGALTAL
+105 GAFEVITSTGALTAL

-127 FSKKKYFVIPVFL
+127 FSKHKYAVIPVFL
-140 TIFSIFGFTMG
+140 TLFSIFGFTMG

-164 TLASWT
+164 TLA
-170 HDTLSASMYGFNRY
+170 LF
-184 YLSDGSGKRTSMSF
+184 
-198 IADNVLSQTRMLAM
+198 
-212 LLGLDKV
+212 LGLDKV

-226 LGAAIGFT
+226 LGAAVGFT

-252 PLFSGMGYRIF
+252 PLFSGMAYRIV
-263 ILIVLLA
+263 ILVILLV
-270 ATSTYII
+270 ATSAYII
-277 CYAKKVAANPEKSI
+277 IYAKKVAANSEKSV
-291 IYGIK
+291 IYGIQ
-296 EDQEY
+296 EDTEY
-301 TFDDVS
+301 TFEDVS
-307 DTMSKRQVGVLV
+307 DSISKSQIAVLV
-319 VMVAC
+319 IMAAG
-324 FGVLIYGLS
+324 FGILIYGLS
-333 KLGWYF
+333 KKGWYF
-339 EEMSALFIFMGIVCG
+339 EEMSGLFIFMGIACG
-354 FVNGYGPSMIAKEFG
+354 LVSGYGPSRIAKEFG
-369 EGAKG
+369 NGAKG

-392 SDASIL
+392 SDAKIL

-408 VGVLPN
+408 VNVMPG
-414 SIKAVGMFLCQ
+414 SIKAVGMFICQ

-495 LKFMLPLFGIWTAL
+495 LKFMMPLFLIWTAL
-509 GCLFMLGAIM
+509 GCLFMLGALI

>member
-1 MNTHTEFSED
+1 MQPEE
-11 ANKENVIL
+11 KQ
-19 PKKKW
+19 KKKW
-24 KTPHTFVILVA
+24 KTPHTFVILVT
-35 IILIAAA
+35 IIIIAAI
-42 ATYFVPAGEFNR
+42 ATYLIPAGEFTR
-54 YEDKATGKTLVEAG
+54 FKDAATGKTLVEAG
-68 SYHTIASKPINPLKI
+68 SYHRIASNPLNPLLI
-83 PVAMYTGIVDSAPI
+83 PSAIYTGIVKSASTI
-97 LTFMLIIG
+97 TFMLIIG
-105 GAFEIITSTGALTAL
+105 GAFEVITSTGALTAL

-127 FSKKKYFVIPVFL
+127 FSKQKYAVIPVFL
-140 TIFSIFGFTMG
+140 ILFSIFGFTMG

-164 TLASWT
+164 TLA
-170 HDTLSASMYGFNRY
+170 LF
-184 YLSDGSGKRTSMSF
+184 
-198 IADNVLSQTRMLAM
+198 
-212 LLGLDKV
+212 LGLDKV

-226 LGAAIGFT
+226 LGAAVGFT

-252 PLFSGMGYRIF
+252 PLFSGMAYRIV
-263 ILIVLLA
+263 IIVILLA
-270 ATSTYII
+270 ATSAYII
-277 CYAKKVAANPEKSI
+277 IYAKKVAANPEKSV
-291 IYGIK
+291 IYGIQ
-296 EDQEY
+296 EDTEY
-301 TFDDVS
+301 TFEDVS
-307 DTMSKRQVGVLV
+307 DSISKSQIAVLV
-319 VMVAC
+319 IMAAG
-324 FGVLIYGLS
+324 FGILIYGLS
-333 KLGWYF
+333 KKGWYF
-339 EEMSALFIFMGIVCG
+339 EEMSGLFIFMGIACG
-354 FVNGYGPSMIAKEFG
+354 LVSGYGPSRIAKEFG
-369 EGAKG
+369 NGAKG

-392 SDASIL
+392 SDAKIL

-408 VGVLPN
+408 VNVMPG
-414 SIKAVGMFLCQ
+414 SIKAVGMFICQ

-495 LKFMLPLFGIWTAL
+495 LKFMMPLFLIWTAL
-509 GCLFMLGAIM
+509 GCLFMLGALI

>member
-1 MNTHTEFSED
+1 MQPEE
-11 ANKENVIL
+11 KQ
-19 PKKKW
+19 KKKW

-35 IILIAAA
+35 IIIIAAI
-42 ATYFVPAGEFNR
+42 ATYLIPAGEFTR
-54 YEDKATGKTLVEAG
+54 FKDAATGKTLVEAG
-68 SYHTIASKPINPLKI
+68 SYHRIASNPLNPLLI
-83 PVAMYTGIVDSAPI
+83 PSAIYTGIVKSASTI
-97 LTFMLIIG
+97 TFMLIIG
-105 GAFEIITSTGALTAL
+105 GAFEVITSTGALTAL

-127 FSKKKYFVIPVFL
+127 FSKHKYAVIPVFL
-140 TIFSIFGFTMG
+140 TLFSIFGFTMG

-164 TLASWT
+164 TLA
-170 HDTLSASMYGFNRY
+170 LF
-184 YLSDGSGKRTSMSF
+184 
-198 IADNVLSQTRMLAM
+198 
-212 LLGLDKV
+212 LGLDKV

-226 LGAAIGFT
+226 LGAAVGFT

-252 PLFSGMGYRIF
+252 PLFSGMAYRIV
-263 ILIVLLA
+263 ILVILLA
-270 ATSTYII
+270 ATSAYII
-277 CYAKKVAANPEKSI
+277 IYAKKVAANPEKSV
-291 IYGIK
+291 IYGIQ
-296 EDQEY
+296 EDTEY
-301 TFDDVS
+301 TFEDVS
-307 DTMSKRQVGVLV
+307 DSISKSQIAVLV
-319 VMVAC
+319 IMAAG
-324 FGVLIYGLS
+324 FGILIYGLS
-333 KLGWYF
+333 KKGWYF
-339 EEMSALFIFMGIVCG
+339 EEMSGLFIFMGIACG
-354 FVNGYGPSMIAKEFG
+354 LVSGYGPSRIAKEFG
-369 EGAKG
+369 NGAKG

-392 SDASIL
+392 SDAKIL

-408 VGVLPN
+408 VNVMPG
-414 SIKAVGMFLCQ
+414 SIKAVGMFICQ

-495 LKFMLPLFGIWTAL
+495 LKFMMPLFLIWTAL
-509 GCLFMLGAIM
+509 GCLFMLGALI
-519 IGY
+519 IEY

>member
-1 MNTHTEFSED
+1 MQPEE
-11 ANKENVIL
+11 KQ
-19 PKKKW
+19 KKKW

-35 IILIAAA
+35 IIIIAAI
-42 ATYFVPAGEFNR
+42 ATYLIPAGEFTR
-54 YEDKATGKTLVEAG
+54 FKDAATGKTLVEAG
-68 SYHTIASKPINPLKI
+68 SYHRIASNPLNPLLI
-83 PVAMYTGIVDSAPI
+83 PSAIYTGIVKSASTI
-97 LTFMLIIG
+97 TFMLIIG
-105 GAFEIITSTGALTAL
+105 GAFEVITSTGALTAL

-127 FSKKKYFVIPVFL
+127 FSKHKYAVIPVFL
-140 TIFSIFGFTMG
+140 TLFSIFGFTMG

-164 TLASWT
+164 TLA
-170 HDTLSASMYGFNRY
+170 LF
-184 YLSDGSGKRTSMSF
+184 
-198 IADNVLSQTRMLAM
+198 
-212 LLGLDKV
+212 LGLDKV

-226 LGAAIGFT
+226 LGAAVGFT

-252 PLFSGMGYRIF
+252 PLFSGMAYRIVILV
-263 ILIVLLA
+263 ILIA
-270 ATSTYII
+270 ATSAYII
-277 CYAKKVAANPEKSI
+277 IYAKKVASNPEKSV
-291 IYGIK
+291 IYGIQ
-296 EDQEY
+296 EDTEY
-301 TFDDVS
+301 TFEDVS
-307 DTMSKRQVGVLV
+307 DSISKSQIAVLV
-319 VMVAC
+319 IMAAG
-324 FGVLIYGLS
+324 FGILIYGLS
-333 KLGWYF
+333 KKGWYF
-339 EEMSALFIFMGIVCG
+339 EEMSGLFIFMGIACG
-354 FVNGYGPSMIAKEFG
+354 LVSGYGPSRIAKEFG
-369 EGAKG
+369 NGAKG

-392 SDASIL
+392 SDAKIL

-408 VGVLPN
+408 VNVMPG
-414 SIKAVGMFLCQ
+414 SIKAVGMFICQ

-495 LKFMLPLFGIWTAL
+495 LKFMMPLFLIWTAL
-509 GCLFMLGAIM
+509 GCLFMLGALI

>member
-1 MNTHTEFSED
+1 MQPEE
-11 ANKENVIL
+11 KQ
-19 PKKKW
+19 KKKW

-35 IILIAAA
+35 IIIIAAI
-42 ATYFVPAGEFNR
+42 ATYLIPAGEFTR
-54 YEDKATGKTLVEAG
+54 FKDAATGKTLVEAG
-68 SYHTIASKPINPLKI
+68 SYHRIASNPLNPLLI
-83 PVAMYTGIVDSAPI
+83 PSAIYTGIVKSASTI
-97 LTFMLIIG
+97 TFMLIIG
-105 GAFEIITSTGALTAL
+105 GAFEVITSTGALTAL

-127 FSKKKYFVIPVFL
+127 FSKHKYAVIPVFL
-140 TIFSIFGFTMG
+140 TLFSIFGFTMG

-164 TLASWT
+164 TLA
-170 HDTLSASMYGFNRY
+170 LF
-184 YLSDGSGKRTSMSF
+184 
-198 IADNVLSQTRMLAM
+198 
-212 LLGLDKV
+212 LGLDKV

-226 LGAAIGFT
+226 LGAAVGFT

-252 PLFSGMGYRIF
+252 PLFSGMAYRIV
-263 ILIVLLA
+263 ILVILLA
-270 ATSTYII
+270 ATSAYII
-277 CYAKKVAANPEKSI
+277 IYAKKVAANPEKSV
-291 IYGIK
+291 IYGIQ
-296 EDQEY
+296 EDTEY
-301 TFDDVS
+301 TFEDVS
-307 DTMSKRQVGVLV
+307 DSISKSQIAVLV
-319 VMVAC
+319 IMAAG
-324 FGVLIYGLS
+324 FGILIYGLS
-333 KLGWYF
+333 KKGWYF
-339 EEMSALFIFMGIVCG
+339 EEMSGLFIFMGIACG
-354 FVNGYGPSMIAKEFG
+354 LVSGYGPSRIAKEFG
-369 EGAKG
+369 NGAKG

-392 SDASIL
+392 SDAKIL

-408 VGVLPN
+408 VNVMPG
-414 SIKAVGMFLCQ
+414 SIKAVGMFICQ

-495 LKFMLPLFGIWTAL
+495 LKFMMPLFLIWTVL
-509 GCLFMLGAIM
+509 GCLFMLGALI

>member
-1 MNTHTEFSED
+1 MQPEE
-11 ANKENVIL
+11 KQ
-19 PKKKW
+19 KKKW

-35 IILIAAA
+35 IIIIAAI
-42 ATYFVPAGEFNR
+42 ATYLIPAGEFTR
-54 YEDKATGKTLVEAG
+54 FKDAATGKTLVEAG
-68 SYHTIASKPINPLKI
+68 SYHRIASNPLNPLLI
-83 PVAMYTGIVDSAPI
+83 PSAIYTGIVKSASTI
-97 LTFMLIIG
+97 TFMLIIG
-105 GAFEIITSTGALTAL
+105 GAFEVITSTGALTAL

-127 FSKKKYFVIPVFL
+127 FSKHKYAVIPVFL
-140 TIFSIFGFTMG
+140 TLFSIFGFTMG

-164 TLASWT
+164 TLA
-170 HDTLSASMYGFNRY
+170 LF
-184 YLSDGSGKRTSMSF
+184 
-198 IADNVLSQTRMLAM
+198 
-212 LLGLDKV
+212 LGLDKV

-226 LGAAIGFT
+226 LGAAVGFT

-252 PLFSGMGYRIF
+252 QLFSGMAYRIV
-263 ILIVLLA
+263 ILVILLA
-270 ATSTYII
+270 ATSAYII
-277 CYAKKVAANPEKSI
+277 IYAKKVAANPEKSV
-291 IYGIK
+291 IYGIQ
-296 EDQEY
+296 EDTEY
-301 TFDDVS
+301 TFEDVS
-307 DTMSKRQVGVLV
+307 DSISKSQIAVLV
-319 VMVAC
+319 IMAAG
-324 FGVLIYGLS
+324 FGILIYGLS
-333 KLGWYF
+333 KKGWYF
-339 EEMSALFIFMGIVCG
+339 EEMSGLFIFMGIACG
-354 FVNGYGPSMIAKEFG
+354 LVSGYGPSRIAKEFG
-369 EGAKG
+369 NGAKG

-392 SDASIL
+392 SDAKIL

-408 VGVLPN
+408 VNVMPG
-414 SIKAVGMFLCQ
+414 SIKAVGMLICQ

-495 LKFMLPLFGIWTAL
+495 LKFMMPLFLIWTAL
-509 GCLFMLGAIM
+509 GCLFMLGALI

>member
-1 MNTHTEFSED
+1 MQPEE
-11 ANKENVIL
+11 KQ
-19 PKKKW
+19 KKKW

-35 IILIAAA
+35 IIIIAAI
-42 ATYFVPAGEFNR
+42 ATYLIPAGEFTR
-54 YEDKATGKTLVEAG
+54 FKDAATGKTLVEAG
-68 SYHTIASKPINPLKI
+68 SYHRIASNPLNPLLI
-83 PVAMYTGIVDSAPI
+83 PSAIYTGIVKSASTI
-97 LTFMLIIG
+97 TFMLIIG
-105 GAFEIITSTGALTAL
+105 GTFEVITSTGALTAL

-127 FSKKKYFVIPVFL
+127 FSKHKYAVIPVFL
-140 TIFSIFGFTMG
+140 TLFSIFGFTMG

-164 TLASWT
+164 TLA
-170 HDTLSASMYGFNRY
+170 LF
-184 YLSDGSGKRTSMSF
+184 
-198 IADNVLSQTRMLAM
+198 
-212 LLGLDKV
+212 LGLDKV

-226 LGAAIGFT
+226 LGAAVGFT

-252 PLFSGMGYRIF
+252 PLFSGMAYRIV
-263 ILIVLLA
+263 ILVILLA
-270 ATSTYII
+270 ATSAYII
-277 CYAKKVAANPEKSI
+277 IYAKKVAANPEKSV
-291 IYGIK
+291 IYGIQ
-296 EDQEY
+296 EDTEY
-301 TFDDVS
+301 TFEDVS
-307 DTMSKRQVGVLV
+307 DSISKSQIAVLV
-319 VMVAC
+319 IMAAG
-324 FGVLIYGLS
+324 FGILIYGLS
-333 KLGWYF
+333 KKGWYF
-339 EEMSALFIFMGIVCG
+339 EEMSGLFIFMGIACG
-354 FVNGYGPSMIAKEFG
+354 LVSGYGPSRIAKEFG
-369 EGAKG
+369 NGAKG

-392 SDASIL
+392 SDAKIL

-408 VGVLPN
+408 VNVMPG
-414 SIKAVGMFLCQ
+414 SIKAVGMFICQ

-495 LKFMLPLFGIWTAL
+495 LKFMMPLFLIWTAL
-509 GCLFMLGAIM
+509 GCLFMLGALI